1 MCAGLNA
8 VGYGAK
14 ETGTSC
20 FMTPNTFRLISRLRE
35 EGLKRGLGVDNITP
49 VASLTWTDSAGK
61 HATDDLLINPPVVA

>member
-1 MCAGLNA
+1 
-8 VGYGAK
+8 
-14 ETGTSC
+14 
-20 FMTPNTFRLISRLRE
+20 MTPNTFRLISRLRE